1 MAAQKPDS
9 WRFLIR
15 RGARSWDIKK
25 KIGQQGVVY
34 NRERYMEREIHGQM
48 YRNQE
53 AGKGRGRETHRGRTR
68 EESERDRGK
77 MREGKREGR
86 YRVDRAKLKKSEE

>member
-9 WRFLIR
+9 WRFPIR

-34 NRERYMEREIHGQM
+34 NRGWKERYMDRCTETKKQEKEEAERHTEAEQG
-48 YRNQE
+48 RN
-53 AGKGRGRETHRGRTR
+53 RRET
-68 EESERDRGK
+68 DRGK